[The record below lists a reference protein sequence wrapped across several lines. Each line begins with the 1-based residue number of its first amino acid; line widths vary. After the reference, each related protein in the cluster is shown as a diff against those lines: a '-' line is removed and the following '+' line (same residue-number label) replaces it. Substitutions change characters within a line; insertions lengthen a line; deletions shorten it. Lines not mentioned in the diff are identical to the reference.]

1 MVILVQKKQKNNYGN
16 IDINLLNYGLDT
28 SITEVLILCLLN
40 FFLPGIFQLTK
51 VRRILYLPILYREIS
66 HFSSS
71 ISSLIAPHVFNNL

>member
-40 FFLPGIFQLTK
+40 FFLPGILQLTK
-51 VRRILYLPILYREIS
+51 VRRILYLPVLSGKYHIS
-66 HFSSS
+66 ALLSRVS
-71 ISSLIAPHVFNNL
+71 